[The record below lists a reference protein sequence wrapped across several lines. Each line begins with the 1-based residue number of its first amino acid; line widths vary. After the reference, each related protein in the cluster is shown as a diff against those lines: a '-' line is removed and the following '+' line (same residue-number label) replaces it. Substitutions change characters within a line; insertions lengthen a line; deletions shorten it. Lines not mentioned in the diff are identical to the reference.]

1 MRGCLVKSSA
11 TRHRSGERG
20 SVFVEAVVV
29 VPAFIFLV
37 LASIQLFVVSWR
49 LSQVQLQASELART
63 LAVPVNN
70 AYPCSQINASAIA
83 FGRSELGVT
92 AEAPL
97 TVQVMQRQQN
107 GSYSLAAAPNNCPT
121 ASFDA
126 AERQTAVVTLT
137 YQAPLFV
144 AQLIP
149 GGANFTYRGVAVAV
163 LEKPR
168 GGTSG

>member
-1 MRGCLVKSSA
+1 MRRRVVNSWA
-11 TRHRSGERG
+11 TRLSSGERG
-20 SVFVEAVVV
+20 AVFIEAVVI

-37 LASIQLFVVSWR
+37 MASIQLFVISWR
-49 LSQVQLQASELART
+49 LSQVQLEASDLART
-63 LAVPVNN
+63 LAIPVNN
-70 AYPCSQINASAIA
+70 AYPCTQINTAAIA
-83 FGRSELGVT
+83 FGRSELGVI

-107 GSYSLAAAPNNCPT
+107 GSYGLAAAPNNCPT

-126 AERQTAVVTLT
+126 TERQTAVVTLT

-144 AQLIP
+144 AQIIP